1 MRTELNFTPTNL
13 LDLAKKYSL
22 YAVDQAEGYVATGQT
37 MLDGD
42 YTGFR
47 HTLVNDAQKVT
58 NIIVKRQAKDGVNR
72 AADFLVKPSLTSG
85 DGTRAYFLPWDSRGA
100 AVEMTIP
107 PFAAGGDANAN
118 PPIFFTAVLSGCSI
132 VFKGTA
138 DKPTI
143 FHCGTAGGESG
154 QPTQGDSN
162 EFFRKMLREIREKGL
177 GRSNRKVG
185 TQVLSTDYM
194 HTRAGG
200 GTAPA
205 HESEFSDALK
215 EHYGGRLV
223 IEGVNMWGTVFGF
236 RTGTAWA
243 FYLQENATI
252 SYRKLDD
259 IVAAFVAKASTDK
272 SLTMVDF
279 DKLTPPQ
286 LDAAK
291 VPVLQRARPALVT
304 EVFPGAGVATVTDRW
319 RTLMS

>member
-1 MRTELNFTPTNL
+1 
-13 LDLAKKYSL
+13 
-22 YAVDQAEGYVATGQT
+22 
-37 MLDGD
+37 
-42 YTGFR
+42 
-47 HTLVNDAQKVT
+47 
-58 NIIVKRQAKDGVNR
+58 
-72 AADFLVKPSLTSG
+72 
-85 DGTRAYFLPWDSRGA
+85 
-100 AVEMTIP
+100 MTIP
-107 PFAAGGDANAN
+107 PFAVGGDANAN

-154 QPTQGDSN
+154 QSTQGDSN

-177 GRSNRKVG
+177 GRSYRKVG

-200 GTAPA
+200 GVAPA

-236 RTGTAWA
+236 RTGTTWA

-272 SLTMVDF
+272 SLTTVDF